1 MSKRALICLFLCGLA
16 SAAVL
21 PAQPPPPPPPLIV
34 LAPQSLQPSSAQ
46 QAAILAALQLQALH
60 GYPVAPDSP
69 MVEVSIS
76 SNGISITYHAVGG
89 PDVTIVL
96 SNGPIFTKP
105 DKTVWMTNVLVSHQ
119 LLDISNG
126 F

>member
-1 MSKRALICLFLCGLA
+1 MLQRTLTTLLLGVLVFAGSLA
-16 SAAVL
+16 
-21 PAQPPPPPPPLIV
+21 AQPPPPIV
-34 LAPQSLQPSSAQ
+34 LAPQSPPPSTAQ
-46 QAAILAALQLQALH
+46 QAAIVGALQWQFQH
-60 GYPVAPDSP
+60 GYPLADAQV
-69 MVEVSIS
+69 VEVSVG
-76 SNGISITYHAVGG
+76 SNGISITYHAAGG